1 MIDGG
6 VFLGRDPTLEIG
18 LERDALLAKLT
29 SYGAGRALAA
39 SFRAVY
45 YDAREGNEEMREV
58 AAESDGR
65 LLPMA
70 SVNLVGYDPHSG
82 YVADLKRQGFT
93 ALGLFPSMQN
103 WTWDGYAATKLAEQ
117 AAEAGLPVQAAVL
130 DAGEMHAAIR
140 ALAPT
145 GATVLIR
152 WMKGTGYNNVSD
164 MIAAAADHPNLVFDV
179 STVTQAGG
187 IEYLAARTGA
197 DRLYF
202 ASNMPLTLEGG
213 PYFLVYNADLSPRDR
228 LLLEG
233 GTLAR
238 ALDLPAD
245 EAAAE
250 PHPRW
255 AAFRDRPK
263 VDNHWHTGTWNLIE
277 PRLSFEAMS
286 EDFDRYH
293 FDLVCSS
300 SIRALNYEIR
310 EGNAETLT
318 HVEHDSRVRGLVVV
332 NPYQVERSLAEI
344 ERYKDDPRFVGL
356 KTIQDYFQDRDYLS
370 LDDPR
375 YTSLLEA
382 AEALGW
388 PVMAHPPGI
397 AEVAPRY
404 PGINFISAH
413 STWNFWRY
421 AQHPNVYFDVATSTA
436 LRHQVDLERL
446 LATVG
451 EDRILYS
458 SDAQLMSPA
467 WTLGK
472 LASVDLG
479 ETAYDKLFTKNLYRA
494 FPRLGRSGG
503 TA

>member
-6 VFLGRDPTLEIG
+6 VFLGRDPTIEVG
-18 LERDALLAKLT
+18 LKRDALLTKLT
-29 SYGAGRALAA
+29 AYGAGRALAA

-45 YDAREGNEEMREV
+45 YDTREGNDEMRDA
-58 AAESDGR
+58 AAESGGR

-70 SVNLVGYDPHSG
+70 AVNLGGYDPHG
-82 YVADLKRQGFT
+82 VYLADLKDQGFV
-93 ALGLFPSMQN
+93 ALGLFPAMQN
-103 WTWDGYAATKLAEQ
+103 WTWAGYAATKLAEQ
-117 AAEAGLPVQAAVL
+117 AADLGLPIQAAVH
-130 DAGEMHAAIR
+130 DAGEMQAAIR
-140 ALAPT
+140 ALAPAGT
-145 GATVLIR
+145 TVLIR
-152 WMKGTGYNNVSD
+152 WMKGTGYNNLPD
-164 MIAAAADHPNLVFDV
+164 MIAAAEDFPNLIFDV

-187 IEYLAARTGA
+187 IEFLAARTGA

-202 ASNMPLTLEGG
+202 ASNMPLTLEGA
-213 PYFLVYNADLSPRDR
+213 PYFMVYGADLSPGDR

-238 ALDLPAD
+238 ALKLPAD
-245 EAAAE
+245 DAPAE

-255 AAFRDRPK
+255 DQFRDRPK
-263 VDNHWHTGTWNLIE
+263 IDNHWHTGTWNLIE

-310 EGNAETLT
+310 EGNAETLA

-332 NPYQVERSLAEI
+332 NPYQIEATLAEI
-344 ERYKDDPRFVGL
+344 EKYKDDPRFVGL
-356 KTIQDYFQDRDYLS
+356 KTIQDYFQDHDYLS

-375 YTSLLEA
+375 YAPILEA
-382 AEALGW
+382 AAALGW

-404 PGINFISAH
+404 PSINFISAH

-436 LRHQVDLERL
+436 LRRQVDLERL

-479 ETAYDKLFTKNLYRA
+479 EAAYDKLFTKNLYRA
-494 FPRLGRSGG
+494 FPRLRGAG
-503 TA
+503 A